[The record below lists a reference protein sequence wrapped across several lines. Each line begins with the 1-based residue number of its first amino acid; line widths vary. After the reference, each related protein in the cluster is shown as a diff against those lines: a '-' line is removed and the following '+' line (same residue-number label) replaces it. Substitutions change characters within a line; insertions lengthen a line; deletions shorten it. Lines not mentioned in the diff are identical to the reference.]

1 MGKVNEVERIN
12 INVSLSRALYNTND
26 YEGTITPGKE
36 YEMFATSNV
45 DITTK
50 SSFSTY
56 YSLYMNSETNP
67 YKTGYYR
74 SLVSSFVLPIN
85 TKITMIDLHNKTN
98 PVYYYYVIDE
108 NDYNQSLI
116 EFAQNNNKETSYNLS
131 KFIKMGSTSI
141 NNNYNDA
148 LANTAYYNN
157 KIAEEEFIFMVDFKD
172 SNITENKTNE
182 TLLIELRNAEHQ
194 TLISVL
200 GIEQQTLKYNLYV
213 DSESSIDISGKISK
227 NPIYL
232 GNSTN
237 LTIDTN
243 FVSSEQSSNII
254 YDTTFDNEKLGIK
267 ISIYDS
273 HNTLL
278 SAQDLLGAN
287 FTYQGNTYYPRY
299 DGTTRIKISDK
310 VANARSKITFNT
322 GTSKLSTGE
331 YTIKIESF
339 GSYDGIYYGPT
350 TTNQMLL
357 KLNIIASPY
366 GLSITTA
373 DKMMFVNKD
382 TGFTLNDNNLYAYK
396 INYISELNSPNL
408 HLKLERRDYTSVYSN
423 IYNEVDLLDYVTDN
437 FQKIGETNEYILTT
451 NPVSNITYSL
461 HFKENLMTGTYRL
474 VVSLYDDT
482 NYIGDVYHY
491 IIIR

>member
-1 MGKVNEVERIN
+1 M
-12 INVSLSRALYNTND
+12 
-26 YEGTITPGKE
+26 
-36 YEMFATSNV
+36 
-45 DITTK
+45 
-50 SSFSTY
+50 
-56 YSLYMNSETNP
+56 
-67 YKTGYYR
+67 
-74 SLVSSFVLPIN
+74 
-85 TKITMIDLHNKTN
+85 
-98 PVYYYYVIDE
+98 
-108 NDYNQSLI
+108 
-116 EFAQNNNKETSYNLS
+116 
-131 KFIKMGSTSI
+131 
-141 NNNYNDA
+141 
-148 LANTAYYNN
+148 
-157 KIAEEEFIFMVDFKD
+157 
-172 SNITENKTNE
+172 
-182 TLLIELRNAEHQ
+182 
-194 TLISVL
+194 
-200 GIEQQTLKYNLYV
+200 
-213 DSESSIDISGKISK
+213 
-227 NPIYL
+227 
-232 GNSTN
+232 
-237 LTIDTN
+237 
-243 FVSSEQSSNII
+243 
-254 YDTTFDNEKLGIK
+254 
-267 ISIYDS
+267 
-273 HNTLL
+273 
-278 SAQDLLGAN
+278 GAN

-437 FQKIGETNEYILTT
+437 FQKVGETNEYILTT